1 MSLKTTQSFASGV
14 LLLVCPA
21 LAAVA
26 AYYWVQMFEVELKQA
41 GAYAAAS
48 TQVNASQ
55 VKITASEAAESV
67 KQGSKAE
74 QIIPNNEDKKQAL
87 RINQMWE
94 ANAQKPPTLLDQ
106 PLTAPNWTI
115 NGVVQQ
121 ADTAQIVVQVQG
133 DPQIKFFKVGDKLPG
148 GSTLSWV
155 RPGLM
160 AVITPEKKTIEIP
173 VLLSSNPELKTDA
186 PVKLPRAAPMQKT
199 ALSPSQ

>member
-1 MSLKTTQSFASGV
+1 MS
-14 LLLVCPA
+14 
-21 LAAVA
+21 
-26 AYYWVQMFEVELKQA
+26 EVEQKQA
-41 GAYAAAS
+41 EAYATAPK
-48 TQVNASQ
+48 QINASEVNIAPSQ
-55 VKITASEAAESV
+55 VAESE

-74 QIIPNNEDKKQAL
+74 QIIQNNEDKKQAL

-121 ADTAQIVVQVQG
+121 ADAAQIVVQVQG
-133 DPQIKFFKVGDKLPG
+133 DPRIKFFKVGDKLPG
-148 GSTLSWV
+148 GSTLAWV